1 MSEGPENRKRMP
13 WWVSALLAIAAYV
26 GLRHLA
32 PLYQPAN
39 PTLAGLLAAGPTIA
53 PLVTMFLLLLAGK
66 QLYDEEPKKEDE
78 DEEDRPPSL

>member
-26 GLRHLA
+26 ALRHLA

-66 QLYDEEPKKEDE
+66 QLYDDEPEKKDE
-78 DEEDRPPSL
+78 NEGDQPPSI